1 MLKFLLGTATGA
13 VLAFVFVRYDLALPA
28 IFDLPEKVK
37 KNVVSTVVEGDL
49 YDFAR
54 DEASRARALEVYF
67 KNRAGDA
74 VKVDAAAGHP
84 FLGALYRARAAREA
98 RALAGQW
105 TAYDAAL
112 AKPALRATLEGKYG
126 VSDRDELKRA
136 MLWRALDR
144 KTFLKAW
151 LERRHATVTAENLL
165 DLLSEAGKLPD
176 PGANPSSP

>member
-13 VLAFVFVRYDLALPA
+13 VLAFAFVRYDFELPA
-28 IFDLPEKVK
+28 ILDLPEKVK

-49 YDFAR
+49 YDLAR
-54 DEASRARALEVYF
+54 DEATRGRALEIYF

-84 FLGALYRARAAREA
+84 FLGALYRARAIREA
-98 RALAGQW
+98 RTLAGQW

-112 AKPALRATLEGKYG
+112 AKPALRATLEKKYG

-144 KTFLKAW
+144 KPFLKAW
-151 LERRHATVTAENLL
+151 LDRHHTSVTAENLL
-165 DLLSEAGKLPD
+165 DLLSETGRLSD
-176 PGANPSSP
+176 PAANPSSP